1 MKIEYK
7 IDKNFFKTYDYV
19 MGIALRKNYIKKH
32 PEKKFRSYTKNGLYL
47 LMRVIVIALLLFFM
61 YFESPT
67 DKMLKI
73 FSITT
78 GCLVVLLFLYY
89 EWFFCSYRST
99 KKIKQ
104 GKLMINKVGVYDT
117 TIDNKTFGF
126 GWNKVEFIIID
137 NDKIIIL
144 VDKRVLFANIV
155 DKEQVIKTIKKYNS
169 DIQLIIR

>member
-1 MKIEYK
+1 MKIEYNM
-7 IDKNFFKTYDYV
+7 DKNFFKTYNYV

-47 LMRVIVIALLLFFM
+47 LMRVIVIVLLLFFM

-78 GCLVVLLFLYY
+78 GCLVVLLFVYY
-89 EWFFCSYRST
+89 DWFFSYYRST

-104 GKLMINKVGVYDT
+104 GKLIINKVGVYDT
-117 TIDNKTFGF
+117 TIDNKTIGF
-126 GWNKVEFIIID
+126 GWNKVEFIVID

-144 VDKRVLFANIV
+144 VDKMVLFANIT
-155 DKEQVIKTIKKYNS
+155 DKEQVIKTIKNYNS